1 MSCQEP
7 QETTPVFAVLML
19 PRRPCGILTKIAVS
33 EIQMLRL
40 VAVSPTLVRAVLAL
54 PKDDPLTKQEEPP
67 VNADDEGMA
76 APTDRTTS

>member
-1 MSCQEP
+1 
-7 QETTPVFAVLML
+7 
-19 PRRPCGILTKIAVS
+19 
-33 EIQMLRL
+33 MLRL

-67 VNADDEGMA
+67 VNAENEGTA